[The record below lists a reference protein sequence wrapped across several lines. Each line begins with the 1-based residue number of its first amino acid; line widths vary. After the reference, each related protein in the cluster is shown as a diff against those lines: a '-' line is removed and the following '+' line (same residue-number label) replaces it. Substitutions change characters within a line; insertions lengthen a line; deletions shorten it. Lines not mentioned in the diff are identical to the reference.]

1 MNIVGLLA
9 WDEAAAEWKNLK
21 VSTAGNLQVAVSEAN
36 IIVPVD
42 RQATYRAF
50 FTESTTP
57 LLAGASFTGATRDAQ
72 YYTQFRA
79 KAYADQDGTLYIQQ
93 SRDGTTW
100 RTTHSQALAAGE
112 TQQIVAELV
121 DRYCRVYFENPGLND
136 QTAFELTSSLN
147 P

>member
-9 WDEAAAEWKNLK
+9 WDESAAEWKNLK
-21 VSTAGNLQVAVSEAN
+21 VSSEGNLKVAVSESN

-50 FTESTTP
+50 FTDTTTA
-57 LLAGASFTGATRDAQ
+57 LGASASYTGSTRDAQ
-72 YYTQFRA
+72 YFTQFRV
-79 KAYADQDGTLYIQQ
+79 KAYADQAGTLYVQQ
-93 SRDGTTW
+93 SRDGSTW
-100 RTTHSQALAAGE
+100 RTTHSQAVGAGE

-121 DRYCRVYFENPGLND
+121 DRYCRVHYVNGGTA
-136 QTAFELTSSLN
+136 QGAFELTSSLN